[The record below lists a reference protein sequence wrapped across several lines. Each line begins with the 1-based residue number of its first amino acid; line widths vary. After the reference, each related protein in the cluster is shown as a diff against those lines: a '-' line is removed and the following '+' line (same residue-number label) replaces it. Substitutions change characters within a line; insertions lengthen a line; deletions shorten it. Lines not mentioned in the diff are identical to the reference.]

1 MGVGGRGMI
10 LTDYPMK
17 CCGMVE
23 ASGFSFYPF
32 TKEGG
37 YLTEEQRQANWDT
50 LFNLIEEHQKKHRR
64 NCAMITLA
72 AQPEAEAQAINRGW
86 TKVFE
91 FYNPNSENMVKIYTK
106 VLWKSEAEYYQAKED
121 GYPEPAR
128 DLWTRKQPDVEHTI

>member
-1 MGVGGRGMI
+1 MI
-10 LTDYPMK
+10 LTDFPMK

-23 ASGFSFYPF
+23 ASGIAVSWSYN
-32 TKEGG
+32 EE
-37 YLTEEQRQANWDT
+37 TETSYRDPAKWDT

-72 AQPEAEAQAINRGW
+72 AQPEAEREAINRGW

-106 VLWKSEAEYYQAKED
+106 VLWESEEDYKQALED
-121 GYPEPAR
+121 GYQKPQPNSMWAH
-128 DLWTRKQPDVEHTI
+128 KQPDVEHPI